1 MNQNISRTD
10 RLNSEFQREIYEVIQ
25 RKLKNAFITEMFSI
39 TKVDASKDLKHAKVF
54 ISIYSVNEQ
63 KKQTTYKAICDDAK
77 KIRFELA
84 KSMRL
89 RTVPEISFVLDE
101 TMAYG
106 DKMDKLFIQIN
117 KGNND
122 K

>member
-25 RKLKNAFITEMFSI
+25 RKLKNPFITEMFSI

-77 KIRFELA
+77 KIRYELA

-106 DKMDKLFIQIN
+106 DKMDKLFIKIN